1 MSDIV
6 NLIFSRDNFLQIFIL
21 VFSVIYT
28 SGALFVFKQINKT
41 RIKEKNT
48 FIDTFIKGIS
58 ERTIENYDDLMNV
71 YSGITRLSIEDLT
84 NRQNMNKWLREILAK
99 LINKDVGKD
108 LGTEQLLEMK
118 NKISQYIK
126 DNELISPFTDLP
138 ETERNIINDIS
149 SYNKLGEKESVDR
162 KINELSSVIITRHE
176 QQKKIESLNKW
187 SIPIAIIGIILT
199 VLFGIISLL

>member
-1 MSDIV
+1 MKEFIEF
-6 NLIFSRDNFLQIFIL
+6 IFSKNNFLQVFVLIFA
-21 VFSVIYT
+21 VVYT
-28 SGALFVFKQINKT
+28 SGALFLMKQIHKRNIS
-41 RIKEKNT
+41 RKND
-48 FIDTFIKGIS
+48 FINTFIKGIS
-58 ERTIENYDDLMNV
+58 EKTIENYNDLMNV
-71 YSGITRLSIEDLT
+71 YSGITRFSVEDLT

-108 LGTEQLLEMK
+108 LETEQLLEIK
-118 NKISQYIK
+118 NKITQYIK

-149 SYNKLGEKESVDR
+149 SYNRLGEKESVDR

-187 SIPIAIIGIILT
+187 SIPIAIVGIILT

>member
-1 MSDIV
+1 MNDIV

-28 SGALFVFKQINKT
+28 SGALFVFKQINKR